1 MLSNGILN
9 YVGERA
15 EMASSIE
22 GRPPFLDHKL
32 VEYANTLP
40 PYVHSPPQKKTK
52 IH

>member
-22 GRPPFLDHKL
+22 GRPPFLDHRL

-40 PYVHSPPQKKTK
+40 P
-52 IH
+52 